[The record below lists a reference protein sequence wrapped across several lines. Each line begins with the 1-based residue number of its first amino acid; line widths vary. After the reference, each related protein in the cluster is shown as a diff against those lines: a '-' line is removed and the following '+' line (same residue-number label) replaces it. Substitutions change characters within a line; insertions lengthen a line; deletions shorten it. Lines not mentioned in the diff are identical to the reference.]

1 MAKTS
6 TAASS
11 SLKKNSDTKST
22 TDSTKSNLFKSNS
35 TPAKSTSGK
44 KQKTLEQ
51 LFEEELKDV
60 YSAEKQLVEA
70 LPKMVKAAY
79 SEDLKD
85 AFENHLQQTKRHV
98 ERIEKV
104 MDRLRIEHEEEKCM
118 AMEGLIKENEK
129 VIEEFDASHV
139 RDSALI
145 IGAQKV
151 EHYEIASYGSLCELA
166 DVLGYSKICD
176 ILGRTLDEEERTD
189 KLLSM
194 IAQDVNDDAYEMS
207 EEEEHE
213 EAY

>member
-6 TAASS
+6 TTASS
-11 SLKKNSDTKST
+11 SLKKNTDTKST
-22 TDSTKSNLFKSNS
+22 GDSTKNNLFKSNS
-35 TPAKSTSGK
+35 TPAKSSSAK
-44 KQKTLEQ
+44 KQKTLEH

-60 YSAEKQLVEA
+60 YSAEKQLIEA

-166 DVLGYSKICD
+166 DVLGYSKIAD
-176 ILGRTLDEEERTD
+176 LLGRTLDEEERTD

-207 EEEEHE
+207 EKEEHE